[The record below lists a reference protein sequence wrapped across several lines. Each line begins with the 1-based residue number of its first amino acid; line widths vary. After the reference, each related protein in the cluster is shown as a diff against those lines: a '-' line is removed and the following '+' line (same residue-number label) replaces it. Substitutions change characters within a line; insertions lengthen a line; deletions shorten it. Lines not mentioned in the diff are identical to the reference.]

1 MFIFA
6 NITAGNM
13 QKVFSAI
20 PGSVNCSGAWLRR
33 DADTLWGEVN
43 AGRTI
48 SSSYRI
54 HGNV

>member
-54 HGNV
+54 LGNV